1 MDEASQD
8 DERPFFF
15 SSRLTTD
22 LSDTETKKQE
32 FPTLVLKIEDY
43 TYPDGRTV
51 PLLVA
56 DGTLPVYYLGV
67 KYNIPVALWLGERYP
82 RTAPTLYVRPTA
94 AMVLKPRH
102 ALVDGSGL
110 VSTPYLTAWDGD
122 GARPGGTGLF
132 GGRANNNS
140 TSGGGGGGGS
150 SNLVDLCHDTSIRFG
165 ADPPLFSKPPG
176 WTGDEAADVAAA
188 ASATSSGGGSG
199 GNGGA
204 QQQQQQSPA
213 AAAAAAQQQHPEFCN
228 PIHGPSPSSSGGGG
242 GGGGGGGIWGGAL
255 AAMAAAVAGRPPP
268 SQSGGGGGGAAAAAE
283 TTRPAAAAAATS
295 TPNST
300 ATSAELLAAFRSAAT
315 AGLSARLRGS
325 LSAASEL
332 HARAAEAE
340 FPAREELRGRA
351 ARLAAGIEGL
361 RAERASLEAAAAAFS
376 SQNKALEAWLSDA
389 EAKMPAEWR
398 KKRKEEAERRRRRE
412 KERETAARATSAGG
426 DAAAEN
432 EEGSDDEPE
441 DTIEPPPA
449 LSAEDADA
457 AIEPADALSAQALAT
472 QAEDMAVED
481 ALYALDGAL
490 AAGALTSEPYLRAVR
505 RLCSRQYSLRALGA
519 KVAERQH
526 ALAAEA
532 AEAGAAAAARAAAT
546 NRPSPPPPSSSSAAA
561 AAPGV
566 EMPQGDSWCSSGV
579 LSNPLAAT
587 TANRGLGSGRRR

>member
-1 MDEASQD
+1 MLRKEVN
-8 DERPFFF
+8 
-15 SSRLTTD
+15 TM
-22 LSDTETKKQE
+22 
-32 FPTLVLKIEDY
+32 
-43 TYPDGRTV
+43 
-51 PLLVA
+51 
-56 DGTLPVYYLGV
+56 
-67 KYNIPVALWLGERYP
+67 PVAARGSEPLYQGIINDIHAQIRERRLLPGDRVPSIGQIADRYGVSAI
-82 RTAPTLYVRPTA
+82 TAKRAVAELQALKLVRS
-94 AMVLKPRH
+94 VQGK
-102 ALVDGSGL
+102 
-110 VSTPYLTAWDGD
+110 
-122 GARPGGTGLF
+122 GTF
-132 GGRANNNS
+132 V
-140 TSGGGGGGGS
+140 SGGAISAQGGKKVS
-150 SNLVDLCHDTSIRFG
+150 
-165 ADPPLFSKPPG
+165 
-176 WTGDEAADVAAA
+176 AAVKGTRLASVALMTNNIDARKHR
-188 ASATSSGGGSG
+188 SFFT
-199 GNGGA
+199 
-204 QQQQQQSPA
+204 Q
-213 AAAAAAQQQHPEFCN
+213 
-228 PIHGPSPSSSGGGG
+228 
-242 GGGGGGGIWGGAL
+242 IWGA
-255 AAMAAAVAGRPPP
+255 
-268 SQSGGGGGGAAAAAE
+268 
-283 TTRPAAAAAATS
+283 
-295 TPNST
+295 
-300 ATSAELLAAFRSAAT
+300 
-315 AGLSARLRGS
+315 
-325 LSAASEL
+325 
-332 HARAAEAE
+332 
-340 FPAREELRGRA
+340 
-351 ARLAAGIEGL
+351 IE
-361 RAERASLEAAAAAFS
+361 
-376 SQNKALEAWLSDA
+376 
-389 EAKMPAEWR
+389 
-398 KKRKEEAERRRRRE
+398 EEAERRRRRE